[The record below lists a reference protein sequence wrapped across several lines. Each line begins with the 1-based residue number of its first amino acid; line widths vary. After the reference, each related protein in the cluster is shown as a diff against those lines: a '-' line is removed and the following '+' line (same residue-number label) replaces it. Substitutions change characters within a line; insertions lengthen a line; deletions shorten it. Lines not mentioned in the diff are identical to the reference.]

1 MLTIRFDRLPIDA
14 NTLFLDAG
22 AGFGRHAYEAAR
34 RGATV
39 VALDY
44 GHDEVTATRNT
55 FAAMAMAGE
64 IDVARFGGAIRGD
77 ATRLPFADAAFDCVV
92 TSEVLEH
99 IHDDEAAL
107 RELVRV
113 LKPGGTFAATVPSW
127 FPEKI
132 NWLLSDEYHAPF
144 VVGGHVRIYDKQELH
159 DKIEQGGL
167 TITGTHRS
175 HGLHSPYWWLRCAVG
190 PAREDHPLV
199 NAYKKLLEWDI
210 MRAPVVTRTL
220 DTALSPLIGKS
231 YVVYA
236 NKPVINGAGSN
247 SARSAVAM
255 STATTATSPTQLTS
269 QLTAQLTIQS
279 LPSRDELRTTA
290 KWIASLQL
298 PNGMIPWFVG
308 GHCDPWNHVETA
320 MALDVMGL
328 HHEARQAYEWLMH
341 TQRVDGSWHNYYNSD
356 GSIKESKLDSNVC
369 AYVGAGVWHHWQC
382 ADDLSTIERFWPMV
396 ERATEFVLN
405 MRRKDGTVLWA
416 KEVDAEPWSYALLT
430 GSSSIR
436 HSLHCAANVA
446 ALLGEPRPLWR
457 AAADA
462 IDAVIN
468 HSPHSF
474 EPKERWAMDWY
485 YPVLAGALIDDA
497 AKLRLANGWETFY
510 LSDHGIRCVSDE
522 PWVTASETAECAIA
536 YSAIGDDATAHE
548 LLALTNQHRNG
559 DGSYLT
565 GIVYPQRIAFPAMEV
580 SAYTGAAVILAA
592 DAQLAISPAHKLFT
606 HH

>member
-1 MLTIRFDRLPIDA
+1 MLTIRFDRLPITND
-14 NTLFLDAG
+14 TLFLDAG

-44 GHDEVTATRNT
+44 GHDEVTGTRNT

-64 IDVARFGGAIRGD
+64 IDSARFGGAIRGD
-77 ATRLPFADAAFDCVV
+77 ATRLPFANESFDCVV

-99 IHDDEAAL
+99 IHDDVAAL
-107 RELVRV
+107 SELVRV

-127 FPEKI
+127 LPEKI
-132 NWLLSDEYHAPF
+132 NWMLSDEYHAPF
-144 VVGGHVRIYDKQELH
+144 VVGGHVRIYTADDLRA
-159 DKIEQGGL
+159 KISEQGL
-167 TITGTHRS
+167 RISSQHRS

-190 PAREDHPLV
+190 PANDSHPLV
-199 NAYKKLLEWDI
+199 KPYKKLLEWDI
-210 MRAPVVTRTL
+210 MRAPVVTRAL
-220 DTALSPLIGKS
+220 DAALSPMIGKS

-236 NKPVINGAGSN
+236 DKPAASHQP
-247 SARSAVAM
+247 
-255 STATTATSPTQLTS
+255 ATSRVTTSHVSAHVSAHLPTRDQLRD
-269 QLTAQLTIQS
+269 TA
-279 LPSRDELRTTA
+279 R
-290 KWIASLQL
+290 WIASLQL
-298 PNGMIPWFVG
+298 PTGMIPWFVG

-328 HHEARQAYEWLMH
+328 HDEARHAYEWLMH
-341 TQRVDGSWHNYYNSD
+341 TQRADGAWHNYYSSD
-356 GSIKESKLDSNVC
+356 GSVKDAKLDSNVC

-382 ADDLSTIERFWPMV
+382 ADDLAAVERFWPMV

-416 KEVDAEPWSYALLT
+416 KEADGEPWSYALLT
-430 GSSSIR
+430 GCSSIR
-436 HSLHCAANVA
+436 HSLHCAANIA

-468 HSPHSF
+468 HSPESF
-474 EPKERWAMDWY
+474 EPKTRWAMDWY
-485 YPVLAGALIDDA
+485 YPVLAGALVDDA
-497 AKLRLANGWETFY
+497 AKLRLNEGWDAFFMAER
-510 LSDHGIRCVSDE
+510 GIRCVSDE

-536 YSAIGDDATAHE
+536 HSAIGDQQTASE
-548 LLALTNQHRNG
+548 LLALTTLHRNA

-565 GIVYPQRIAFPAMEV
+565 GLVYPDRIAFPAMEV

-592 DAQLAISPAHKLFT
+592 DAHMAISPAHRLFT
-606 HH
+606 QH

>member
-1 MLTIRFDRLPIDA
+1 VLTIRFDRLSITSD
-14 NTLFLDAG
+14 TLFLDAG

-64 IDVARFGGAIRGD
+64 IDSSRFGGAIRGD
-77 ATRLPFADAAFDCVV
+77 ATGLPFADASFDCVV

-99 IHDDEAAL
+99 IDNDVAAL
-107 RELVRV
+107 SELARV

-132 NWLLSDEYHAPF
+132 NWMLSDEYHAPF
-144 VVGGHVRIYDKQELH
+144 VVGGHVRIYTAEELRN
-159 DKIEQGGL
+159 KITNSGL
-167 TITGTHRS
+167 SIDGAHRS

-190 PAREDHPLV
+190 PTRENHPLV
-199 NAYKKLLEWDI
+199 KPYKKLLEWDI
-210 MRAPVVTRTL
+210 MKAPFITRAL
-220 DTALSPLIGKS
+220 DTVMSPALGKS

-236 NKPVINGAGSN
+236 TKTSSSSATAPAMINP
-247 SARSAVAM
+247 
-255 STATTATSPTQLTS
+255 SPLRTPT
-269 QLTAQLTIQS
+269 
-279 LPSRDELRTTA
+279 RDELRSTA
-290 KWIASLQL
+290 QWIASLQL
-298 PNGMIPWFVG
+298 PNGMIPWFRG

-320 MALDVMGL
+320 MALDVMGM
-328 HHEARQAYEWLMH
+328 HNEARRAYEWLMRA
-341 TQRVDGSWHNYYNSD
+341 QRPDGSWHNYYLGD
-356 GSIKESKLDSNVC
+356 GSVKEAKLDSNVC
-369 AYVGAGVWHHWQC
+369 AYVAAGVWHHWQC
-382 ADDLSTIERFWPMV
+382 ADDLAAVERFWPMV
-396 ERATEFVLN
+396 ERAMEFVLN

-468 HSPHSF
+468 HSPTSF
-474 EPKERWAMDWY
+474 EPKDRWAMDWY

-497 AKLRLANGWETFY
+497 AKLRLTDNWNTFY
-510 LSDHGIRCVSDE
+510 LEERGIRCVSDE

-536 YSAIGDDATAHE
+536 YSAIGDQQTAHE
-548 LLALTNQHRNG
+548 LLSLTSYHRND

-565 GIVYPQRIAFPAMEV
+565 GLVYPQRISFPADEV

-592 DAQLAISPAHKLFT
+592 DAQMAISPAHKLFT

>member
-1 MLTIRFDRLPIDA
+1 MLTIRFDRLPI
-14 NTLFLDAG
+14 NEHTLFLDAG

-64 IDVARFGGAIRGD
+64 IDSSRFGGTIRGD

-99 IHDDEAAL
+99 IHDDRAAL
-107 RELVRV
+107 SELARV
-113 LKPGGTFAATVPSW
+113 LKPGGTFAATVPSY

-132 NWLLSDEYHAPF
+132 NWMLSDEYHAPF
-144 VVGGHVRIYDKQELH
+144 VPGGHVRIYKASELRQRLA
-159 DKIEQGGL
+159 ESGL
-167 TITGTHRS
+167 QLASRHRS

-190 PAREDHPLV
+190 PARDDQPLV
-199 NAYKKLLEWDI
+199 AAYKKLLEWDI
-210 MRAPVVTRTL
+210 MKAPLITRAL
-220 DTALSPLIGKS
+220 DTLLSPAIGKS
-231 YVVYA
+231 FVQYA
-236 NKPVINGAGSN
+236 TKPRSNTDSAVNSSTN
-247 SARSAVAM
+247 SAH
-255 STATTATSPTQLTS
+255 
-269 QLTAQLTIQS
+269 TAQRVRTE
-279 LPSRDELRTTA
+279 PFVGVPTRNELHATA
-290 KWIASLQL
+290 AWIASLQL
-298 PNGMIPWFVG
+298 PSGMIPWFSG

-320 MALDVMGL
+320 MALDVMGF
-328 HHEARQAYEWLMH
+328 HSEARRGYEWLMA
-341 TQRVDGSWHNYYNSD
+341 TQRDDGSWHNYYNND
-356 GSIKESKLDSNVC
+356 GSIKESKIDSNVC
-369 AYVGAGVWHHWQC
+369 AYVAAGVWHHWQC
-382 ADDLSTIERFWPMV
+382 SDDLAAVERFWPMV
-396 ERATEFVLN
+396 ERAMTFVLN
-405 MRRKDGTVLWA
+405 MRRKDGTILWA
-416 KEVDAEPWSYALLT
+416 KEVDTEPWSYALLT

-468 HSPHSF
+468 HSPNSF
-474 EPKERWAMDWY
+474 EPKDRWAMDWY
-485 YPVLAGALIDDA
+485 YPVLGGALVGDE
-497 AKLRLANGWETFY
+497 AKIRLHDQWDSFAMPGC
-510 LSDHGIRCVSDE
+510 GIRCVSDE

-536 YSAIGDDATAHE
+536 YSAIGDQQTASE
-548 LLALTNQHRNG
+548 LLELTSLHRMP

-565 GIVYPQRIAFPAMEV
+565 GIVYPQRIAFPADEV

-592 DAQLAISPAHKLFT
+592 DAQLQLSPAHRLFT

>member
-1 MLTIRFDRLPIDA
+1 MLTIRFDRLPITND
-14 NTLFLDAG
+14 TLFLDAG

-44 GHDEVTATRNT
+44 GHDEVTGTRNT

-64 IDVARFGGAIRGD
+64 IDSARFGGAIRGD
-77 ATRLPFADAAFDCVV
+77 ATRLPFADDSFDCVV

-99 IHDDEAAL
+99 IHDDVTAL
-107 RELVRV
+107 SELVRV

-127 FPEKI
+127 LPEKI
-132 NWLLSDEYHAPF
+132 NWMLSDEYHAPF
-144 VVGGHVRIYDKQELH
+144 VVGGHVRIYTADDLRA
-159 DKIEQGGL
+159 KISEQGL
-167 TITGTHRS
+167 RISSKHRS

-190 PAREDHPLV
+190 PANDSHPLV
-199 NAYKKLLEWDI
+199 KPYKKLLEWDI
-210 MRAPVVTRTL
+210 MRAPVVTRAL
-220 DTALSPLIGKS
+220 DAALSPMIGKS

-236 NKPVINGAGSN
+236 DKPAASHQP
-247 SARSAVAM
+247 
-255 STATTATSPTQLTS
+255 ATSRVTTSHVSAHVSAHLPTRDQLRD
-269 QLTAQLTIQS
+269 TA
-279 LPSRDELRTTA
+279 R
-290 KWIASLQL
+290 WIASLQL
-298 PNGMIPWFVG
+298 PTGMIPWFVG

-328 HHEARQAYEWLMH
+328 HDEARHAYEWLMH
-341 TQRVDGSWHNYYNSD
+341 TQRRDGSWYNYYSSD
-356 GSIKESKLDSNVC
+356 GSVKDAKLDSNVC

-382 ADDLSTIERFWPMV
+382 ADDLAAVERFWPMV

-416 KEVDAEPWSYALLT
+416 KEADGEPWSYALLT
-430 GSSSIR
+430 GCSSIR
-436 HSLHCAANVA
+436 HSLHCAANIA

-468 HSPHSF
+468 HSPESF
-474 EPKERWAMDWY
+474 EPKTRWAMDWY
-485 YPVLAGALIDDA
+485 YPVLAGAFVDDA
-497 AKLRLANGWETFY
+497 AKLRLNEGWDAFFMAER
-510 LSDHGIRCVSDE
+510 GIRCVSDE

-536 YSAIGDDATAHE
+536 HSAIGDQQTASE
-548 LLALTNQHRNG
+548 LLALTTLHRNA

-565 GIVYPQRIAFPAMEV
+565 GLVYPDRIAFPAMEV

-592 DAQLAISPAHKLFT
+592 DAHMAISPAHRLFT
-606 HH
+606 QH

>member
-1 MLTIRFDRLPIDA
+1 MLTIRFDRLSITPE
-14 NTLFLDAG
+14 TLFLDAG

-64 IDVARFGGAIRGD
+64 IDSLRFGGAIRGD
-77 ATRLPFADAAFDCVV
+77 ATKLPFADASFDCVV

-99 IHDDEAAL
+99 IDNDVAAL
-107 RELVRV
+107 RELARV

-132 NWLLSDEYHAPF
+132 NWMLSDEYHAPF
-144 VVGGHVRIYDKQELH
+144 VVGGHVRIYTAEELRK
-159 DKIEQGGL
+159 KISDSGL
-167 TITGTHRS
+167 AIRGSHRS

-199 NAYKKLLEWDI
+199 KPYKKLLEWDI
-210 MRAPVVTRTL
+210 MKAPLITRAL
-220 DTALSPLIGKS
+220 DTMLSPALGKS

-236 NKPVINGAGSN
+236 TKSSSTA
-247 SARSAVAM
+247 SAVSATAAASSSSAASSANSVRASA
-255 STATTATSPTQLTS
+255 STIAAPRTPT
-269 QLTAQLTIQS
+269 
-279 LPSRDELRTTA
+279 RDDLRETA

-298 PNGMIPWFVG
+298 PSGMIPWFPA

-320 MALDVMGL
+320 MALDVMGM
-328 HHEARQAYEWLMH
+328 HDEARRAYEWLMH
-341 TQRVDGSWHNYYNSD
+341 TQRPDGSWHNYYRGD
-356 GSIKESKLDSNVC
+356 GSVKEAKLDSNVC

-382 ADDLSTIERFWPMV
+382 ADDLGTVERFWPMV

-436 HSLHCAANVA
+436 HSLHCAANIA

-468 HSPHSF
+468 HSPASF

-497 AKLRLANGWETFY
+497 AKLRLNDNWDTFY
-510 LSDHGIRCVSDE
+510 LENRGIRCVSDE

-536 YSAIGDDATAHE
+536 YSAIGDQQTAHE
-548 LLALTNQHRNG
+548 LLALTSFHRND

-565 GIVYPQRIAFPAMEV
+565 GLVYPQRIAFPADEV

-592 DAQLAISPAHKLFT
+592 DAQMAISPAHKLFT

>member
-1 MLTIRFDRLPIDA
+1 MLTIRFDRLPI
-14 NTLFLDAG
+14 NEHTLFLDAG

-64 IDVARFGGAIRGD
+64 IDSSRFGGTIRGD

-99 IHDDEAAL
+99 IHDDRAAL
-107 RELVRV
+107 SELARV
-113 LKPGGTFAATVPSW
+113 LKPGGTFAATVPSY

-132 NWLLSDEYHAPF
+132 NWMLSDEYHAPF
-144 VVGGHVRIYDKQELH
+144 VPGGHVRIYKASELRQRLA
-159 DKIEQGGL
+159 ESGL
-167 TITGTHRS
+167 QLASRHRS

-190 PAREDHPLV
+190 PARDDQPLV
-199 NAYKKLLEWDI
+199 AAYKKLLEWDI
-210 MRAPVVTRTL
+210 MKAPLITRAL
-220 DTALSPLIGKS
+220 DTLLRPAIGKS
-231 YVVYA
+231 FVQYA
-236 NKPVINGAGSN
+236 TKPRSNTDSAVNSSTN
-247 SARSAVAM
+247 SAH
-255 STATTATSPTQLTS
+255 
-269 QLTAQLTIQS
+269 TAQRVRTE
-279 LPSRDELRTTA
+279 PFVGVPTRNELHATA
-290 KWIASLQL
+290 AWIASLQL
-298 PNGMIPWFVG
+298 PSGMIPWFSG

-320 MALDVMGL
+320 MALDVMGF
-328 HHEARQAYEWLMH
+328 HSEARRGYEWLMA
-341 TQRVDGSWHNYYNSD
+341 TQRDDGSWHNYYNND
-356 GSIKESKLDSNVC
+356 GSIKESKIDSNVC
-369 AYVGAGVWHHWQC
+369 AYVAAGVWHHWQC
-382 ADDLSTIERFWPMV
+382 SDDLVAVERFWPMV
-396 ERATEFVLN
+396 ERAMTFVLN
-405 MRRKDGTVLWA
+405 MRRKDGTILWA
-416 KEVDAEPWSYALLT
+416 KEVDTEPWSYALLT

-468 HSPHSF
+468 HSPNSF
-474 EPKERWAMDWY
+474 EPKDRWAMDWY
-485 YPVLAGALIDDA
+485 YPVLGGALVGDE
-497 AKLRLANGWETFY
+497 AKIRLHDQWDSFAMPGC
-510 LSDHGIRCVSDE
+510 GIRCVSDE

-536 YSAIGDDATAHE
+536 YSAIGDQQTARE
-548 LLALTNQHRNG
+548 LLELTSLHRMP

-565 GIVYPQRIAFPAMEV
+565 GIVYPQRIAFPADEV

-592 DAQLAISPAHKLFT
+592 DAQLQLSPAHRLFT

>member
-1 MLTIRFDRLPIDA
+1 MLTIRFDRLPITND
-14 NTLFLDAG
+14 TLFLDAG

-44 GHDEVTATRNT
+44 GHDEVTGTRNT

-64 IDVARFGGAIRGD
+64 IDSARFGGAIRGD
-77 ATRLPFADAAFDCVV
+77 ATRLPFANESFDCVV

-99 IHDDEAAL
+99 IHDDVAAL
-107 RELVRV
+107 SELVRV

-127 FPEKI
+127 LPEKI
-132 NWLLSDEYHAPF
+132 NWMLSDEYHAPF
-144 VVGGHVRIYDKQELH
+144 VVGGHVRIYTADDLRA
-159 DKIEQGGL
+159 KISEQGL
-167 TITGTHRS
+167 RISSQHRS

-190 PAREDHPLV
+190 PANESHPLV
-199 NAYKKLLEWDI
+199 KPYKKLLEWDI
-210 MRAPVVTRTL
+210 MRAPVVTRAL
-220 DTALSPLIGKS
+220 DAALSPMIGKS

-236 NKPVINGAGSN
+236 DKPAATHQPATS
-247 SARSAVAM
+247 R
-255 STATTATSPTQLTS
+255 ATTSHVSAHVSAHLPTRDQLRD
-269 QLTAQLTIQS
+269 TA
-279 LPSRDELRTTA
+279 R
-290 KWIASLQL
+290 WIASLQL
-298 PNGMIPWFVG
+298 PTGMIPWFVG

-328 HHEARQAYEWLMH
+328 HDEARHAYEWLMH
-341 TQRVDGSWHNYYNSD
+341 TQRADGAWHNYYSSD
-356 GSIKESKLDSNVC
+356 GSVKDAKLDSNVC

-382 ADDLSTIERFWPMV
+382 ADDLAAVERFWPMV

-416 KEVDAEPWSYALLT
+416 KEADGEPWSYALLT
-430 GSSSIR
+430 GCSSIR
-436 HSLHCAANVA
+436 HSLHCAANIA

-468 HSPHSF
+468 HSPESF
-474 EPKERWAMDWY
+474 EPKTRWAMDWY
-485 YPVLAGALIDDA
+485 YPVLAGALVDDA
-497 AKLRLANGWETFY
+497 AKLRLNEGWDAFFMAER
-510 LSDHGIRCVSDE
+510 GIRCVSDE

-536 YSAIGDDATAHE
+536 HSAIGDQQTASE
-548 LLALTNQHRNG
+548 LLALTTLHRNA

-565 GIVYPQRIAFPAMEV
+565 GLVYPDRIAFPAMEV

-592 DAQLAISPAHKLFT
+592 DAHMAISPAHRLFT
-606 HH
+606 QH

>member
-1 MLTIRFDRLPIDA
+1 MLTIRFDRLSITSD
-14 NTLFLDAG
+14 TLFLDAG

-64 IDVARFGGAIRGD
+64 IESSRFGGAIRGD
-77 ATRLPFADAAFDCVV
+77 ATRLPFAEASFDCVV

-99 IHDDEAAL
+99 IDNDVAAL
-107 RELVRV
+107 SELVRV
-113 LKPGGTFAATVPSW
+113 LKPGGIFAATVPSW

-132 NWLLSDEYHAPF
+132 NWMLSDEYHAPF
-144 VVGGHVRIYDKQELH
+144 VVGGHVRIYTADELRS
-159 DKIEQGGL
+159 KITNSGL
-167 TITGTHRS
+167 SVTGAHRS

-190 PAREDHPLV
+190 PTRENHPLV
-199 NAYKKLLEWDI
+199 KPYKKLLEWDI
-210 MRAPVVTRTL
+210 MKAPFITRALDKVMSPVL
-220 DTALSPLIGKS
+220 GKS

-236 NKPVINGAGSN
+236 TKTSSSSSTTPAMINPS
-247 SARSAVAM
+247 SSR
-255 STATTATSPTQLTS
+255 TPT
-269 QLTAQLTIQS
+269 
-279 LPSRDELRTTA
+279 RDELRSTA
-290 KWIASLQL
+290 QWIASLQL
-298 PNGMIPWFVG
+298 PNGMIPWFRG

-320 MALDVMGL
+320 MALDVMGM
-328 HHEARQAYEWLMH
+328 HNEARRAYEWLMH
-341 TQRVDGSWHNYYNSD
+341 TQRPDGSWHNYYMGD
-356 GSIKESKLDSNVC
+356 GSVKETKLDSNVC
-369 AYVGAGVWHHWQC
+369 AYVAAGIWHHWQC
-382 ADDLSTIERFWPMV
+382 ADDLAAIERFWPMV
-396 ERATEFVLN
+396 ERAMEFVLN

-468 HSPHSF
+468 HSPMSF

-497 AKLRLANGWETFY
+497 AKLRLNDNWNTFY
-510 LSDHGIRCVSDE
+510 LEERGIRCVSDE

-536 YSAIGDDATAHE
+536 YSAIGDQQTAHE
-548 LLALTNQHRNG
+548 LLSLTSYHRND

-565 GIVYPQRIAFPAMEV
+565 GLVYPQRIAFPADEV

-592 DAQLAISPAHKLFT
+592 DAQMALSPAHKLFT

>member
-1 MLTIRFDRLPIDA
+1 MLTIRFDRLPITND
-14 NTLFLDAG
+14 TLFLDAG

-44 GHDEVTATRNT
+44 GHDEVTGTRNT

-64 IDVARFGGAIRGD
+64 IDSARFGGAIRGD
-77 ATRLPFADAAFDCVV
+77 ATRLPFANESFDCVV

-99 IHDDEAAL
+99 IHDDVAAL
-107 RELVRV
+107 SELVRV

-127 FPEKI
+127 LPEKI
-132 NWLLSDEYHAPF
+132 NWMLSEEYHAPF
-144 VVGGHVRIYDKQELH
+144 VVGGHVRIYTADDLRA
-159 DKIEQGGL
+159 KISEQGL
-167 TITGTHRS
+167 RISSQHRS

-190 PAREDHPLV
+190 PANDSHPLV
-199 NAYKKLLEWDI
+199 KPYKKLLEWDI
-210 MRAPVVTRTL
+210 MRAPFATRAL
-220 DTALSPLIGKS
+220 DAALSPMIGKS

-236 NKPVINGAGSN
+236 DKPAASHQP
-247 SARSAVAM
+247 
-255 STATTATSPTQLTS
+255 ATSRVTTSHVSAHVSAHLPTRDQLRD
-269 QLTAQLTIQS
+269 TA
-279 LPSRDELRTTA
+279 R
-290 KWIASLQL
+290 WIASLQL
-298 PNGMIPWFVG
+298 PTGMIPWFVG

-328 HHEARQAYEWLMH
+328 HDEARHAYEWLMH
-341 TQRVDGSWHNYYNSD
+341 TQRADGAWHNYYECD
-356 GSIKESKLDSNVC
+356 GSVKDAKLDSNVC

-382 ADDLSTIERFWPMV
+382 ADDLAAVERFWPMV

-416 KEVDAEPWSYALLT
+416 KEADGEPWSYALLT
-430 GSSSIR
+430 GCSSIR
-436 HSLHCAANVA
+436 HSLHCAANIA

-468 HSPHSF
+468 HSPESF
-474 EPKERWAMDWY
+474 EPKTRWAMDWY
-485 YPVLAGALIDDA
+485 YPVLAGALVDDA
-497 AKLRLANGWETFY
+497 AKLRLNEGWDAFFMAER
-510 LSDHGIRCVSDE
+510 GIRCVSDE

-536 YSAIGDDATAHE
+536 HSAIGDQQTASE
-548 LLALTNQHRNG
+548 LLALTTLHRNT

-565 GIVYPQRIAFPAMEV
+565 GLVYPDRIAFPAMEV

-592 DAQLAISPAHKLFT
+592 DAHMAISPAHRLFT
-606 HH
+606 QH

>member
-1 MLTIRFDRLPIDA
+1 MLTIRFDRLPITND
-14 NTLFLDAG
+14 TLFLDAG

-44 GHDEVTATRNT
+44 GHDEVTGTRNT

-64 IDVARFGGAIRGD
+64 IDSARFGGAIRGD
-77 ATRLPFADAAFDCVV
+77 ATRLPFADESFDCVV

-99 IHDDEAAL
+99 IHDDVAAL
-107 RELVRV
+107 SELVRV

-127 FPEKI
+127 LPEKI
-132 NWLLSDEYHAPF
+132 NWMLSDEYHAPF
-144 VVGGHVRIYDKQELH
+144 VVGGHVRIYTADDLRA
-159 DKIEQGGL
+159 KISEQGL
-167 TITGTHRS
+167 RISSQHRS

-190 PAREDHPLV
+190 PANDSHPLV
-199 NAYKKLLEWDI
+199 KPYKKLLEWDI
-210 MRAPVVTRTL
+210 MRAPVVTRAL
-220 DTALSPLIGKS
+220 DAALSPMIGKS

-236 NKPVINGAGSN
+236 DKPA
-247 SARSAVAM
+247 AAHQP
-255 STATTATSPTQLTS
+255 ATSRVTTSHVSAHVSAHLPTRDQLRD
-269 QLTAQLTIQS
+269 TA
-279 LPSRDELRTTA
+279 R
-290 KWIASLQL
+290 WIASLQL
-298 PNGMIPWFVG
+298 PSGMIPWFVG

-328 HHEARQAYEWLMH
+328 HDEARHAYEWLMH
-341 TQRVDGSWHNYYNSD
+341 TQRADGAWHNYYESD
-356 GSIKESKLDSNVC
+356 GSVKDAKLDSNVC

-382 ADDLSTIERFWPMV
+382 ADDLAAVERLWPMV

-416 KEVDAEPWSYALLT
+416 KEADGEPWSYALLT
-430 GSSSIR
+430 GCSSIR
-436 HSLHCAANVA
+436 HSLHCAANIA

-468 HSPHSF
+468 HSPESF
-474 EPKERWAMDWY
+474 EPKTRWAMDWY
-485 YPVLAGALIDDA
+485 YPVLAGALVDDA
-497 AKLRLANGWETFY
+497 AKLRLNEGWDAFFMAER
-510 LSDHGIRCVSDE
+510 GIRCVSDE

-536 YSAIGDDATAHE
+536 HSAIGDQQTASE
-548 LLALTNQHRNG
+548 LLALTTLHRNA

-565 GIVYPQRIAFPAMEV
+565 GLVYPDRIAFPAMEV

-592 DAQLAISPAHKLFT
+592 DAHMAISPAHRLFT
-606 HH
+606 QH

>member
-1 MLTIRFDRLPIDA
+1 MLTIRFDKLHITPG
-14 NTLFLDAG
+14 TLFLDAG

-64 IDVARFGGAIRGD
+64 IDSARFGGAIRGD
-77 ATRLPFADAAFDCVV
+77 ATRLPFADGSFDCVV

-107 RELVRV
+107 RELARV
-113 LKPGGTFAATVPSW
+113 LKPGGVFAATVPSW

-132 NWLLSDEYHAPF
+132 NWILSEEYHAPF
-144 VVGGHVRIYDKQELH
+144 VPGGHVRIYKADELRV
-159 DKIEQGGL
+159 KIAAVGL
-167 TITGTHRS
+167 RVGASHRS

-190 PAREDHPLV
+190 PTREDHPLV
-199 NAYKKLLEWDI
+199 KPYKKLLEWDI
-210 MRAPVVTRTL
+210 MRAPLVTRAL
-220 DTALSPLIGKS
+220 DNVLSPAIGKS
-231 YVVYA
+231 FVVYA
-236 NKPVINGAGSN
+236 DKE
-247 SARSAVAM
+247 
-255 STATTATSPTQLTS
+255 STATTASRPSAARTVKGGARIPTT
-269 QLTAQLTIQS
+269 
-279 LPSRDELRTTA
+279 DELRTTA

-298 PNGMIPWFVG
+298 DNGMIPWFPG

-320 MALDVMGL
+320 MALDVMGM
-328 HHEARQAYEWLMH
+328 HREAHRAYEWLMQ
-341 TQRVDGSWHNYYNSD
+341 TQRADGSWHNYYLGGNVV
-356 GSIKESKLDSNVC
+356 KEAKLDSNVC
-369 AYVGAGVWHHWQC
+369 AYVAAGIWHHWQC
-382 ADDLSTIERFWPMV
+382 ADDLAAVERFWPMV
-396 ERATEFVLN
+396 ERAMEFVLN

-462 IDAVIN
+462 IDAIIN
-468 HSPHSF
+468 HSPESF
-474 EPKERWAMDWY
+474 EPKDRWAMDWY

-497 AKLRLANGWETFY
+497 AKLRLNDNWDTFY
-510 LSDHGIRCVSDE
+510 LDGRGIRCVSDE

-536 YSAIGDDATAHE
+536 YSAIGDQQTAHE
-548 LLALTNQHRNG
+548 LLSLTSLHRNE

-565 GIVYPQRIAFPAMEV
+565 GLVYPQQIAFPADEV

>member
-1 MLTIRFDRLPIDA
+1 MLTIRFDRLPITND
-14 NTLFLDAG
+14 TLFLDAG

-44 GHDEVTATRNT
+44 GHDEVTGTRNT

-64 IDVARFGGAIRGD
+64 IDSARFGGAIRGD
-77 ATRLPFADAAFDCVV
+77 ATRLPFANESFDCVV

-99 IHDDEAAL
+99 IHDDVAAL
-107 RELVRV
+107 SELVRV

-127 FPEKI
+127 LPEKI
-132 NWLLSDEYHAPF
+132 NWMLSDEYHAPF
-144 VVGGHVRIYDKQELH
+144 VVGGHVRIYTADDLRA
-159 DKIEQGGL
+159 KISEQGL
-167 TITGTHRS
+167 RISSQHRS

-190 PAREDHPLV
+190 PANDSHPLV
-199 NAYKKLLEWDI
+199 KPYKKLLEWDI
-210 MRAPVVTRTL
+210 MRAPVVTRAL
-220 DTALSPLIGKS
+220 DAALSPMIGKS

-236 NKPVINGAGSN
+236 DKPAASHQP
-247 SARSAVAM
+247 
-255 STATTATSPTQLTS
+255 ATSRVTTSHVSAHVSAHLPTRDQLRD
-269 QLTAQLTIQS
+269 TA
-279 LPSRDELRTTA
+279 R
-290 KWIASLQL
+290 WIASLQL
-298 PNGMIPWFVG
+298 PSGMIPWFVG

-328 HHEARQAYEWLMH
+328 HDEARHAYEWLMH
-341 TQRVDGSWHNYYNSD
+341 TQRADGAWHNYYESD
-356 GSIKESKLDSNVC
+356 GSVKDAKLDSNVC

-382 ADDLSTIERFWPMV
+382 ADDLAAVERFWPMV

-416 KEVDAEPWSYALLT
+416 KEADGEPWSYALLT
-430 GSSSIR
+430 GCSSIR
-436 HSLHCAANVA
+436 HSLHCAANIA

-468 HSPHSF
+468 HSPESF
-474 EPKERWAMDWY
+474 EPKTRWAMDWY
-485 YPVLAGALIDDA
+485 YPVLAGALVDDA
-497 AKLRLANGWETFY
+497 AKLRLNEGWDAFFMAER
-510 LSDHGIRCVSDE
+510 GIRCVSDE

-536 YSAIGDDATAHE
+536 HSAIGDQQTASE
-548 LLALTNQHRNG
+548 LLALTTLHRNA

-565 GIVYPQRIAFPAMEV
+565 GLVYPDRIAFPAMEV

-592 DAQLAISPAHKLFT
+592 DAHMAISPAHRLFT
-606 HH
+606 QH

>member
-1 MLTIRFDRLPIDA
+1 MLTIRFDRLPITND
-14 NTLFLDAG
+14 TLFLDAG

-44 GHDEVTATRNT
+44 GHDEVTGTRNT

-64 IDVARFGGAIRGD
+64 IDSARFGGAIRGD
-77 ATRLPFADAAFDCVV
+77 ATRLPFANESFDCVV

-99 IHDDEAAL
+99 IHDDVAAL
-107 RELVRV
+107 SELVRV

-127 FPEKI
+127 LPEKI
-132 NWLLSDEYHAPF
+132 NWMLSDEYHAPF
-144 VVGGHVRIYDKQELH
+144 VVGGHVRIYTADDLRA
-159 DKIEQGGL
+159 KISEQGL
-167 TITGTHRS
+167 RISSQHRS

-190 PAREDHPLV
+190 PANDSHPLV
-199 NAYKKLLEWDI
+199 KPYKKLLEWDI
-210 MRAPVVTRTL
+210 MRAPVVTRAL
-220 DTALSPLIGKS
+220 DAALSPMIGKS

-236 NKPVINGAGSN
+236 DKPAATHQPATS
-247 SARSAVAM
+247 R
-255 STATTATSPTQLTS
+255 ATTSHVSAHVSAHLPTRDQLRD
-269 QLTAQLTIQS
+269 TA
-279 LPSRDELRTTA
+279 R
-290 KWIASLQL
+290 WIASLQL
-298 PNGMIPWFVG
+298 PTGMIPWFVG

-328 HHEARQAYEWLMH
+328 HDEARHAYEWLMH
-341 TQRVDGSWHNYYNSD
+341 TQRADGAWHNYYSSD
-356 GSIKESKLDSNVC
+356 GSVKDAKLDSNVC

-382 ADDLSTIERFWPMV
+382 ADDLAAVERFWPMV

-416 KEVDAEPWSYALLT
+416 KEADGEPWSYALLT
-430 GSSSIR
+430 GCSSIR
-436 HSLHCAANVA
+436 HSLHCAANIA

-468 HSPHSF
+468 HSPESF
-474 EPKERWAMDWY
+474 EPKTRWAMDWY
-485 YPVLAGALIDDA
+485 YPVLAGALVDDA
-497 AKLRLANGWETFY
+497 AKLRLNEGWDAFFMAER
-510 LSDHGIRCVSDE
+510 GIRCVSDE

-536 YSAIGDDATAHE
+536 HSAIGDQQTASE
-548 LLALTNQHRNG
+548 LLALTTLHRNA

-565 GIVYPQRIAFPAMEV
+565 GLVYPDRIAFPAMEV

-592 DAQLAISPAHKLFT
+592 DAHMAISPAHRLFT
-606 HH
+606 QH

>member
-1 MLTIRFDRLPIDA
+1 MLTIRFDRLPI
-14 NTLFLDAG
+14 NEHTLFLDAG

-39 VALDY
+39 IALDY

-64 IDVARFGGAIRGD
+64 IDSSRFGGTIRGD

-99 IHDDEAAL
+99 IHDDRAAL
-107 RELVRV
+107 SELARV
-113 LKPGGTFAATVPSW
+113 LKPGGTFAATVPSY

-132 NWLLSDEYHAPF
+132 NWMLSDEYHAPF
-144 VVGGHVRIYDKQELH
+144 VPGGHVRIYKASELRQRLA
-159 DKIEQGGL
+159 ESGL
-167 TITGTHRS
+167 QLASRHRS

-190 PAREDHPLV
+190 PARDDQPLV
-199 NAYKKLLEWDI
+199 AAYKKLLEWDI
-210 MRAPVVTRTL
+210 MKAPLITRAL
-220 DTALSPLIGKS
+220 DTLLSPAIGKS
-231 YVVYA
+231 FVQYA
-236 NKPVINGAGSN
+236 TKPTSN
-247 SARSAVAM
+247 TTKSAVDS
-255 STATTATSPTQLTS
+255 STDSS
-269 QLTAQLTIQS
+269 HTAQRIRTE
-279 LPSRDELRTTA
+279 PFVGVPTRNELHATA
-290 KWIASLQL
+290 QWIASLQL
-298 PNGMIPWFVG
+298 PSGMIPWFSG

-320 MALDVMGL
+320 MALDVMGF
-328 HHEARQAYEWLMH
+328 HSEARRGYEWLMA
-341 TQRVDGSWHNYYNSD
+341 TQRDDGSWHNYYNND
-356 GSIKESKLDSNVC
+356 GSIKESKIDSNVC
-369 AYVGAGVWHHWQC
+369 AYVAAGVWHHWQC
-382 ADDLSTIERFWPMV
+382 SDDLAAVERFWPMV
-396 ERATEFVLN
+396 ERAMTFVLN
-405 MRRKDGTVLWA
+405 MRRKDGTILWA
-416 KEVDAEPWSYALLT
+416 KEVDSEPWSYALLT

-468 HSPHSF
+468 HSPNSF
-474 EPKERWAMDWY
+474 EPKDRWAMDWY
-485 YPVLAGALIDDA
+485 YPVLGGALVGDE
-497 AKLRLANGWETFY
+497 AKIRLHDQWDSFAMPGC
-510 LSDHGIRCVSDE
+510 GIRCVSDE

-536 YSAIGDDATAHE
+536 YSAIGDQQTASE
-548 LLALTNQHRNG
+548 LLELTSLHRMP

-565 GIVYPQRIAFPAMEV
+565 GIVYPQRIAFPADEV

-592 DAQLAISPAHKLFT
+592 DAQLQLSPAHRLFT

>member
-1 MLTIRFDRLPIDA
+1 MLTIRFDRLPITND
-14 NTLFLDAG
+14 TLFLDAG

-44 GHDEVTATRNT
+44 GHDEVTGTRNT

-64 IDVARFGGAIRGD
+64 IDSARFGGAIRGD
-77 ATRLPFADAAFDCVV
+77 ATRLPFADDSFDCVV

-99 IHDDEAAL
+99 IHDDVAAL
-107 RELVRV
+107 SELVRV

-127 FPEKI
+127 LPEKI
-132 NWLLSDEYHAPF
+132 NWMLSDEYHAPF
-144 VVGGHVRIYDKQELH
+144 VVGGHVRIYTADDLRA
-159 DKIEQGGL
+159 KISEQGL
-167 TITGTHRS
+167 RISSQHRS

-190 PAREDHPLV
+190 PANDSHPLV
-199 NAYKKLLEWDI
+199 KPYKKLLEWDI
-210 MRAPVVTRTL
+210 MRAPFVTRAL
-220 DTALSPLIGKS
+220 DAALSPMIGKS

-236 NKPVINGAGSN
+236 DKPAASHQP
-247 SARSAVAM
+247 
-255 STATTATSPTQLTS
+255 ATSRVTTSHVSAHVSAHLPTRDQLRD
-269 QLTAQLTIQS
+269 TA
-279 LPSRDELRTTA
+279 R
-290 KWIASLQL
+290 WIASLQL
-298 PNGMIPWFVG
+298 PSGMIPWFVG

-328 HHEARQAYEWLMH
+328 HDEARHAYEWLMH
-341 TQRVDGSWHNYYNSD
+341 TQRADGAWHNYYESD
-356 GSIKESKLDSNVC
+356 GSVKDAKLDSNVC

-382 ADDLSTIERFWPMV
+382 ADDLAAVERFWPMV

-416 KEVDAEPWSYALLT
+416 KEADGEPWSYALLT
-430 GSSSIR
+430 GCSSIR
-436 HSLHCAANVA
+436 HSLHCAANIA

-468 HSPHSF
+468 HSPESF
-474 EPKERWAMDWY
+474 EPKTRWAMDWY
-485 YPVLAGALIDDA
+485 YPVLAGALVDDA
-497 AKLRLANGWETFY
+497 AKLRLNEGWDAFFMAER
-510 LSDHGIRCVSDE
+510 GIRCVSDE

-536 YSAIGDDATAHE
+536 HSAIGDQQTASE
-548 LLALTNQHRNG
+548 LLALTTLHRNA

-565 GIVYPQRIAFPAMEV
+565 GLVYPDRIAFPAMEV

-592 DAQLAISPAHKLFT
+592 DAHMAISPAHRLFT
-606 HH
+606 QH

>member
-1 MLTIRFDRLPIDA
+1 MLTIRFDRLPISEG
-14 NTLFLDAG
+14 TLFLDAG

-39 VALDY
+39 VALDF
-44 GHDEVTATRNT
+44 GHDEVTSTRNT

-64 IDVARFGGAIRGD
+64 LDPSRFGGAIRGD
-77 ATRLPFADAAFDCVV
+77 ATCLPFADASFDCVV

-99 IHDDEAAL
+99 IHDDVAAL
-107 RELVRV
+107 RELARV

-127 FPEKI
+127 FPEKV
-132 NWLLSDEYHAPF
+132 NWMLSDEYHAPF
-144 VVGGHVRIYDKQELH
+144 VPGGHVRIYTTRELRG
-159 DKIEQGGL
+159 K
-167 TITGTHRS
+167 ITGQGLDPVASHRS
-175 HGLHSPYWWLRCAVG
+175 HGLHAPYWWLRCAVG

-199 NAYKKLLEWDI
+199 SRYKRLLEWDI
-210 MRAPVVTRTL
+210 MRAPRVTRAM
-220 DTALSPLIGKS
+220 DAVLSPMIGKS

-236 NKPVINGAGSN
+236 EKPAT
-247 SARSAVAM
+247 SAVPSSEAPALVTGGARM
-255 STATTATSPTQLTS
+255 PTL
-269 QLTAQLTIQS
+269 
-279 LPSRDELRTTA
+279 DELRTTA
-290 KWIASLQL
+290 RWIASLQL
-298 PNGMIPWFVG
+298 PSGMIPWFDS

-320 MALDVMGL
+320 MALDVMGM
-328 HHEARQAYEWLMH
+328 HDEARRAYEWLMR
-341 TQRVDGSWHNYYNSD
+341 TQRPDGSWHNYYWSD
-356 GSIKESKLDSNVC
+356 GTVKESKLDSNVC
-369 AYVGAGVWHHWQC
+369 AYIGAGIWHHWQC
-382 ADDLSTIERFWPMV
+382 SDDLAAIERFWPMV
-396 ERATEFVLN
+396 ERAMEFVLN
-405 MRRKDGTVLWA
+405 MRRKDGTILWA
-416 KEVDAEPWSYALLT
+416 KEIDHEPWSYSLLT

-468 HSPHSF
+468 HSPASF

-497 AKLRLANGWETFY
+497 AKLRLNEAWDTFY
-510 LSDHGIRCVSDE
+510 LSEHGIRCVSDE
-522 PWVTASETAECAIA
+522 PWITASETAECAIA
-536 YSAIGDDATAHE
+536 HSAIGDQQTAHE
-548 LLALTNQHRNG
+548 LLTLTTPHRND

-565 GIVYPQRIAFPAMEV
+565 GIVYPQRIAFPADEV

-592 DAQLAISPAHKLFT
+592 DAQLAISPAHRLFT

>member
-1 MLTIRFDRLPIDA
+1 MLTIRFDRLPI
-14 NTLFLDAG
+14 NEHTLFLDAG

-39 VALDY
+39 IALDY

-64 IDVARFGGAIRGD
+64 IDSSRFGGTIRGD

-99 IHDDEAAL
+99 IHDDRAAL
-107 RELVRV
+107 SELARV
-113 LKPGGTFAATVPSW
+113 LKPGGTFAATVPSY

-132 NWLLSDEYHAPF
+132 NWMLSDEYHAPF
-144 VVGGHVRIYDKQELH
+144 VPGGHVRIYKASELRQRLA
-159 DKIEQGGL
+159 ESGL
-167 TITGTHRS
+167 QLASRHRS

-190 PAREDHPLV
+190 PARDDQPLV
-199 NAYKKLLEWDI
+199 AAYKKLLEWDI
-210 MRAPVVTRTL
+210 MKAPLITRAL
-220 DTALSPLIGKS
+220 DTLLSPAIGKS
-231 YVVYA
+231 FVQYA
-236 NKPVINGAGSN
+236 TKPRSNTDSAVNSSTN
-247 SARSAVAM
+247 SAH
-255 STATTATSPTQLTS
+255 
-269 QLTAQLTIQS
+269 TAQRVRTE
-279 LPSRDELRTTA
+279 PFVGVPTRNELHATA
-290 KWIASLQL
+290 AWIASLQL
-298 PNGMIPWFVG
+298 PSGMIPWFSG

-320 MALDVMGL
+320 MALDVMGF
-328 HHEARQAYEWLMH
+328 HSEARRGYEWLMA
-341 TQRVDGSWHNYYNSD
+341 TQRDDGSWHNYYNND
-356 GSIKESKLDSNVC
+356 GSIKESKIDSNVC
-369 AYVGAGVWHHWQC
+369 AYVAAGVWHHWQC
-382 ADDLSTIERFWPMV
+382 SDDLAAVERFWPMV
-396 ERATEFVLN
+396 ERAMTFVLN
-405 MRRKDGTVLWA
+405 MRRKDGTILWA
-416 KEVDAEPWSYALLT
+416 KEVDTEPWSYALLT

-468 HSPHSF
+468 HSPNSF
-474 EPKERWAMDWY
+474 EPKDRWAMDWY
-485 YPVLAGALIDDA
+485 YPVLGGALVGDE
-497 AKLRLANGWETFY
+497 AKIRLHDQWDSFAMPGC
-510 LSDHGIRCVSDE
+510 GIRCVSDE

-536 YSAIGDDATAHE
+536 YSAIGDQQTASE
-548 LLALTNQHRNG
+548 LLELTSLHRMP

-565 GIVYPQRIAFPAMEV
+565 GIVYPQRIAFPADEV

-592 DAQLAISPAHKLFT
+592 DAQLQLSPAHRLFT

>member
-1 MLTIRFDRLPIDA
+1 MLTIRFDRLNIDSG
-14 NTLFLDAG
+14 TLFLDAG

-44 GHDEVTATRNT
+44 GHDEVTTTRNT

-64 IDVARFGGAIRGD
+64 IDASRFGGAIRGD
-77 ATRLPFADAAFDCVV
+77 ATCLPFADGSFDCVV

-99 IHDDEAAL
+99 IHDDNAAL
-107 RELVRV
+107 RELARV
-113 LKPGGTFAATVPSW
+113 LKPGGVFAATVPSW
-127 FPEKI
+127 LPEKI
-132 NWLLSDEYHAPF
+132 NWMLSEEYHAPF
-144 VVGGHVRIYDKQELH
+144 VPGGHVRIYKASELR
-159 DKIEQGGL
+159 DKISAVKL
-167 TITGTHRS
+167 RVDASHRS

-190 PAREDHPLV
+190 PARENHPLV
-199 NAYKKLLEWDI
+199 RPYKKLLEWDI
-210 MRAPVVTRTL
+210 MQAPFVTRAL
-220 DTALSPLIGKS
+220 DTVLSPVIGKS
-231 YVVYA
+231 FVVYA
-236 NKPVINGAGSN
+236 RKDAVVEPATHAAREQ
-247 SARSAVAM
+247 SAQV
-255 STATTATSPTQLTS
+255 PTERFARMPLS
-269 QLTAQLTIQS
+269 QLTRDAARVPTA
-279 LPSRDELRTTA
+279 DELRNTA

-298 PNGMIPWFVG
+298 GNGMIPWFPG

-328 HHEARQAYEWLMH
+328 HEEARRAYEWLMH
-341 TQRVDGSWHNYYNSD
+341 TQRADGSWHNYYLSD
-356 GSIKESKLDSNVC
+356 NVVKESKLDSNVC
-369 AYVGAGVWHHWQC
+369 AYVAAGIWHHWQC
-382 ADDLSTIERFWPMV
+382 ADDLAAIERFWPMV
-396 ERATEFVLN
+396 ERAMGFVLN

-468 HSPHSF
+468 HSPESF
-474 EPKERWAMDWY
+474 EPKSRWAMDWY
-485 YPVLAGALIDDA
+485 YPVLSGALVDDA
-497 AKLRLANGWETFY
+497 AKVRLNDNWDTFY
-510 LSDHGIRCVSDE
+510 LAERGIRCVSDE

-536 YSAIGDDATAHE
+536 YSAIGDQQTAHE
-548 LLALTNQHRNG
+548 LLSLTSLHRND

-565 GIVYPQRIAFPAMEV
+565 GLVYPQRVAFPADEV

-592 DAQLAISPAHKLFT
+592 DAQLALSPAHKLFT
-606 HH
+606 QH

>member
-1 MLTIRFDRLPIDA
+1 MLTIQFDRLAITPD
-14 NTLFLDAG
+14 TLFLDAG

-64 IDVARFGGAIRGD
+64 MHSSRFGGALRGD
-77 ATRLPFADAAFDCVV
+77 ATCLPFADASFDCVV

-107 RELVRV
+107 CELVRV

-127 FPEKI
+127 LPEKI

-144 VVGGHVRIYDKQELH
+144 VPGGHVRIYTAEELRN
-159 DKIEQGGL
+159 KLGKSGL
-167 TITGTHRS
+167 AIDGEHRA

-190 PAREDHPLV
+190 PARDDHPLV
-199 NAYKKLLEWDI
+199 KPYKKLLEWDI
-210 MRAPVVTRTL
+210 VRAPRITRVL
-220 DTALSPLIGKS
+220 DTVLSPAIGKS

-236 NKPVINGAGSN
+236 HKNAA
-247 SARSAVAM
+247 ARPA
-255 STATTATSPTQLTS
+255 
-269 QLTAQLTIQS
+269 
-279 LPSRDELRTTA
+279 LRTPSIDQLRATA
-290 KWIASLQL
+290 RWIASLQL
-298 PNGMIPWFVG
+298 PNGMIPWYRG

-328 HHEARQAYEWLMH
+328 HEAARRAYEWLMH
-341 TQRVDGSWHNYYNSD
+341 TQRADGSWHNYYASD
-356 GSIKESKLDSNVC
+356 GAVKESKLDSNVC
-369 AYVGAGVWHHWQC
+369 AYVAAGVWHHWQC
-382 ADDLSTIERFWPMV
+382 SDDLATVERLWPML
-396 ERATEFVLN
+396 ERAMEFVLN
-405 MRRKDGTVLWA
+405 MRRKDGTILWA
-416 KEVDAEPWSYALLT
+416 KEVDSEPWSYALLT

-468 HSPHSF
+468 HSPSSF
-474 EPKERWAMDWY
+474 EPKDRWAMDWY
-485 YPVLAGALIDDA
+485 YPVLSGALIADS
-497 AKLRLANGWETFY
+497 AKLRLNDNWDTFY
-510 LSDHGIRCVSDE
+510 MPERGIRCVSDE

-536 YSAIGDDATAHE
+536 YSAIGDQQTAHD
-548 LLALTNQHRNG
+548 LLALTSLHRND

-565 GIVYPQRIAFPAMEV
+565 GIVYPQRVSFPSHEV

>member
-1 MLTIRFDRLPIDA
+1 MLTIRFDKLHITQG
-14 NTLFLDAG
+14 TLFLDAG

-64 IDVARFGGAIRGD
+64 IDSARFGGAIRGD
-77 ATRLPFADAAFDCVV
+77 ATRLPFADGSFDCVV

-107 RELVRV
+107 RELARV
-113 LKPGGTFAATVPSW
+113 LKPGGVFAATVPSW

-132 NWLLSDEYHAPF
+132 NWMLSEEYHAPF
-144 VVGGHVRIYDKQELH
+144 VPGGHVRIYKADELR
-159 DKIEQGGL
+159 DKIAAVGL
-167 TITGTHRS
+167 RVGDSHRS

-199 NAYKKLLEWDI
+199 KPYKKLLEWDI
-210 MRAPVVTRTL
+210 MRAPLVTRAL
-220 DTALSPLIGKS
+220 DNLLSPAIGKS
-231 YVVYA
+231 FVVYA
-236 NKPVINGAGSN
+236 DKE
-247 SARSAVAM
+247 SAS
-255 STATTATSPTQLTS
+255 STASRPSAARTVKGGARIPTT
-269 QLTAQLTIQS
+269 
-279 LPSRDELRTTA
+279 DELRTTA

-298 PNGMIPWFVG
+298 GNGMIPWFPS

-320 MALDVMGL
+320 MALDVMGM
-328 HHEARQAYEWLMH
+328 HDEARRAYEWLMQ
-341 TQRVDGSWHNYYNSD
+341 TQRPDGSWHNYYLGGNVV
-356 GSIKESKLDSNVC
+356 KEAKLDSNVC
-369 AYVGAGVWHHWQC
+369 AYVAAGIWHHWQC
-382 ADDLSTIERFWPMV
+382 ADDLAAVERFWPMV
-396 ERATEFVLN
+396 ERAMEFVLN

-416 KEVDAEPWSYALLT
+416 KEVDSEPWSYALLT

-468 HSPHSF
+468 HSPESF
-474 EPKERWAMDWY
+474 EPKDRWAMDWY
-485 YPVLAGALIDDA
+485 YPVLAGALIDDV
-497 AKLRLANGWETFY
+497 AKLRLNDNWDTFY
-510 LSDHGIRCVSDE
+510 LDGRGIKCVSDE

-536 YSAIGDDATAHE
+536 YSAIGDQQTAHE
-548 LLALTNQHRNG
+548 LLSLTSLHRNQ

-565 GIVYPQRIAFPAMEV
+565 GLVYPQQIAFPADEV

-592 DAQLAISPAHKLFT
+592 DAQLALSPAHKLFT

>member
-1 MLTIRFDRLPIDA
+1 MLTIRFDRLPIT
-14 NTLFLDAG
+14 NETLFLDAG

-44 GHDEVTATRNT
+44 GHDEVTGTRNT

-64 IDVARFGGAIRGD
+64 IDSARFGGAIRGD
-77 ATRLPFADAAFDCVV
+77 ATRLPFADESFDCVV

-99 IHDDEAAL
+99 IHDDVAAL
-107 RELVRV
+107 SELVRV

-127 FPEKI
+127 LPEKI
-132 NWLLSDEYHAPF
+132 NWMLSEEYHAPF
-144 VVGGHVRIYDKQELH
+144 VVGGHVRIYTADELRA
-159 DKIEQGGL
+159 KISEQGL
-167 TITGTHRS
+167 RISSQHRS

-190 PAREDHPLV
+190 PANDSHPLV
-199 NAYKKLLEWDI
+199 KPYKKLLEWDI
-210 MRAPVVTRTL
+210 MRAPVVTRAL
-220 DTALSPLIGKS
+220 DAALSPMIGKS

-236 NKPVINGAGSN
+236 DKPAASHQP
-247 SARSAVAM
+247 
-255 STATTATSPTQLTS
+255 ATSRVTTSHVSAHVSAHLPTRDQLRD
-269 QLTAQLTIQS
+269 TA
-279 LPSRDELRTTA
+279 R
-290 KWIASLQL
+290 WIASLQL
-298 PNGMIPWFVG
+298 PTGMIPWFVG

-328 HHEARQAYEWLMH
+328 HDEARHAYEWLMH
-341 TQRVDGSWHNYYNSD
+341 TQRADGAWHNYYSSD
-356 GSIKESKLDSNVC
+356 GSVKDAKLDSNVC

-382 ADDLSTIERFWPMV
+382 ADDLAAVERFWPMV

-416 KEVDAEPWSYALLT
+416 KEADGEPWSYALLT
-430 GSSSIR
+430 GCSSIR
-436 HSLHCAANVA
+436 HSLHCAANIA

-468 HSPHSF
+468 HSPESF
-474 EPKERWAMDWY
+474 EPKTRWAMDWY
-485 YPVLAGALIDDA
+485 YPVLAGALVDDA
-497 AKLRLANGWETFY
+497 AKLRLNEGWDAFFMAER
-510 LSDHGIRCVSDE
+510 GIRCVSDE

-536 YSAIGDDATAHE
+536 HSAIGDQQTASE
-548 LLALTNQHRNG
+548 LLALTTLHRNA

-565 GIVYPQRIAFPAMEV
+565 GLVYPDRIAFPAMEV

-592 DAQLAISPAHKLFT
+592 DAHMAISPAHRLFT
-606 HH
+606 QH

>member
-1 MLTIRFDRLPIDA
+1 MLTIRFDRLPITND
-14 NTLFLDAG
+14 TLFLDAG

-44 GHDEVTATRNT
+44 GHDEVTGTRNT

-64 IDVARFGGAIRGD
+64 IDSARFGGAIRGD
-77 ATRLPFADAAFDCVV
+77 ATRLPFADDSFDCVV

-99 IHDDEAAL
+99 IHDDVAAL
-107 RELVRV
+107 SELVRV

-127 FPEKI
+127 LPEKI
-132 NWLLSDEYHAPF
+132 NWMLSDEYHAPF
-144 VVGGHVRIYDKQELH
+144 VVGGHVRIYTADDLRA
-159 DKIEQGGL
+159 KISEQGL
-167 TITGTHRS
+167 RISSQHRS

-190 PAREDHPLV
+190 PANDSHPLV
-199 NAYKKLLEWDI
+199 KPYKKLLEWDI
-210 MRAPVVTRTL
+210 MRAPVVTRAL
-220 DTALSPLIGKS
+220 DAALSPMIGKS

-236 NKPVINGAGSN
+236 DKPAASHQP
-247 SARSAVAM
+247 
-255 STATTATSPTQLTS
+255 ATSRVTTSHVSAHVSAHLPTRDQLRD
-269 QLTAQLTIQS
+269 TA
-279 LPSRDELRTTA
+279 R
-290 KWIASLQL
+290 WIASLQL
-298 PNGMIPWFVG
+298 PSGMIPWFVG

-328 HHEARQAYEWLMH
+328 HDEARHAYEWLMH
-341 TQRVDGSWHNYYNSD
+341 TQRADGAWHNYYESD
-356 GSIKESKLDSNVC
+356 GSVKDAKLDSNVC

-382 ADDLSTIERFWPMV
+382 ADDLAAVERFWPMV

-416 KEVDAEPWSYALLT
+416 KEADGEPWSYALLT
-430 GSSSIR
+430 GCSSIR
-436 HSLHCAANVA
+436 HSLHCAANIA

-468 HSPHSF
+468 HSPESF
-474 EPKERWAMDWY
+474 EPKTRWAMDWY
-485 YPVLAGALIDDA
+485 YPVLAGALVDDA
-497 AKLRLANGWETFY
+497 AKLRLNEGWDAFFMAER
-510 LSDHGIRCVSDE
+510 GIRCVSDE

-536 YSAIGDDATAHE
+536 HSAIGDQQTASE
-548 LLALTNQHRNG
+548 LLALTTLHRNA

-565 GIVYPQRIAFPAMEV
+565 GLVYPDRIAFPAMEV

-592 DAQLAISPAHKLFT
+592 DAHMAISPAHRLFT
-606 HH
+606 QH

>member
-1 MLTIRFDRLPIDA
+1 MLTIRFDRLGIDSG
-14 NTLFLDAG
+14 TLFLDAG

-64 IDVARFGGAIRGD
+64 IDSARFGGAIRGD
-77 ATRLPFADAAFDCVV
+77 ATCLPFADASFDCVV

-107 RELVRV
+107 RELARV
-113 LKPGGTFAATVPSW
+113 LKPGGVFAATVPSW
-127 FPEKI
+127 LPEKI
-132 NWLLSDEYHAPF
+132 NWMLSDEYHAPF
-144 VVGGHVRIYDKQELH
+144 VPGGHVRIYTANELRE
-159 DKIEQGGL
+159 KISAVGL
-167 TITGTHRS
+167 RVGDSHRS

-199 NAYKKLLEWDI
+199 KRYKKLLEWDI
-210 MRAPVVTRTL
+210 MRAPLVTRAL
-220 DTALSPLIGKS
+220 DNVLSPAIGKS
-231 YVVYA
+231 FVVYA
-236 NKPVINGAGSN
+236 RKDSATAGVNDLPTETSN
-247 SARSAVAM
+247 EVSADRSIHVPTARAPREEARIP
-255 STATTATSPTQLTS
+255 ST
-269 QLTAQLTIQS
+269 
-279 LPSRDELRTTA
+279 DELRTTA

-298 PNGMIPWFVG
+298 GNGMIPWFSG

-320 MALDVMGL
+320 MALDVMGM
-328 HHEARQAYEWLMH
+328 HNEARRAYEWLMH
-341 TQRVDGSWHNYYNSD
+341 TQRPDGSWHNYYLAGN
-356 GSIKESKLDSNVC
+356 IVKESKLDSNVC
-369 AYVGAGVWHHWQC
+369 AYVAAGVWHHWQC
-382 ADDLSTIERFWPMV
+382 ADDLAAVERFWPMV
-396 ERATEFVLN
+396 ERAMEFVLN

-436 HSLHCAANVA
+436 HSLHCGANVA

-468 HSPHSF
+468 HSPESF
-474 EPKERWAMDWY
+474 EPKDRWAMDWY

-497 AKLRLANGWETFY
+497 AKLRLNDNWDTFY
-510 LSDHGIRCVSDE
+510 LADRGIRCVSDE

-536 YSAIGDDATAHE
+536 YSAIGDQQTAHE
-548 LLALTNQHRNG
+548 LLSLTSLHRND

-565 GIVYPQRIAFPAMEV
+565 GLVYPQQIAFPADEV

>member
-1 MLTIRFDRLPIDA
+1 MLTIRFDRLPITND
-14 NTLFLDAG
+14 TLFLDAG

-44 GHDEVTATRNT
+44 GHDEVTGTRNT

-64 IDVARFGGAIRGD
+64 IDSARFGGAIRGD
-77 ATRLPFADAAFDCVV
+77 ATRLPFANESFDCVV

-99 IHDDEAAL
+99 IHDDVAAL
-107 RELVRV
+107 SELVRV

-127 FPEKI
+127 LPEKI
-132 NWLLSDEYHAPF
+132 NWMLSDEYHAPF
-144 VVGGHVRIYDKQELH
+144 VVGGHVRIYTADELRA
-159 DKIEQGGL
+159 KISDQGL
-167 TITGTHRS
+167 RISSQHRS

-190 PAREDHPLV
+190 PANDSHPLV
-199 NAYKKLLEWDI
+199 RPYKKLLEWDI
-210 MRAPVVTRTL
+210 MRAPFATRAL
-220 DTALSPLIGKS
+220 DAALSPMIGKS

-236 NKPVINGAGSN
+236 DKPAASHQPAISRVTTSHM
-247 SARSAVAM
+247 SAHVSAHLPTRDQLRD
-255 STATTATSPTQLTS
+255 TA
-269 QLTAQLTIQS
+269 
-279 LPSRDELRTTA
+279 R
-290 KWIASLQL
+290 WIASLQL
-298 PNGMIPWFVG
+298 PTGMIPWFVG

-328 HHEARQAYEWLMH
+328 HDEARHAYEWLMH
-341 TQRVDGSWHNYYNSD
+341 TQRADGAWHNYYECD
-356 GSIKESKLDSNVC
+356 GSVKDAKLDSNVC

-382 ADDLSTIERFWPMV
+382 ADDLAAVERFWPMV

-416 KEVDAEPWSYALLT
+416 KEADGEPWSYALLT
-430 GSSSIR
+430 GCSSIR
-436 HSLHCAANVA
+436 HSLHCAANIA

-468 HSPHSF
+468 HSPESF
-474 EPKERWAMDWY
+474 EPKTRWAMDWY
-485 YPVLAGALIDDA
+485 YPVLAGALVDDA
-497 AKLRLANGWETFY
+497 AKLRLNEGWDAFFMAER
-510 LSDHGIRCVSDE
+510 GIRCVSDE

-536 YSAIGDDATAHE
+536 HSAIGDQQTASE
-548 LLALTNQHRNG
+548 LLALTTLHRNA

-565 GIVYPQRIAFPAMEV
+565 GLVYPDRIAFPAMEV

-592 DAQLAISPAHKLFT
+592 DAHMAISPAHRLFT
-606 HH
+606 QH

>member
-1 MLTIRFDRLPIDA
+1 MLTIRFDRLPITND
-14 NTLFLDAG
+14 TLFLDAG

-44 GHDEVTATRNT
+44 GHDEVTGTRNT

-64 IDVARFGGAIRGD
+64 IDSARFGGAIRGD
-77 ATRLPFADAAFDCVV
+77 ATRLPFANESFDCVV

-99 IHDDEAAL
+99 IHDDVAAL
-107 RELVRV
+107 SELVRV

-127 FPEKI
+127 LPEKI
-132 NWLLSDEYHAPF
+132 NWMLSDEYHAPF
-144 VVGGHVRIYDKQELH
+144 VVGGHVRIYTADDLRA
-159 DKIEQGGL
+159 KISEQGL
-167 TITGTHRS
+167 RISSQHRS

-190 PAREDHPLV
+190 PANDSHPLV
-199 NAYKKLLEWDI
+199 KPYKKLLEWDI
-210 MRAPVVTRTL
+210 MRAPVVTRAL
-220 DTALSPLIGKS
+220 DAALSPMIGKS

-236 NKPVINGAGSN
+236 DKPAASHQP
-247 SARSAVAM
+247 
-255 STATTATSPTQLTS
+255 ATSRVTTSHVSAHVSAHLPTRDQLRD
-269 QLTAQLTIQS
+269 TA
-279 LPSRDELRTTA
+279 R
-290 KWIASLQL
+290 WIASLQL
-298 PNGMIPWFVG
+298 PTGMIPWFVG

-328 HHEARQAYEWLMH
+328 HDEARHAYEWLMH
-341 TQRVDGSWHNYYNSD
+341 TQRADGAWHNYYESD
-356 GSIKESKLDSNVC
+356 GSVKDAKLDSNVC

-382 ADDLSTIERFWPMV
+382 ADDLAAVERFWPMV

-416 KEVDAEPWSYALLT
+416 KEADSEPWSYALLT
-430 GSSSIR
+430 GCSSIR
-436 HSLHCAANVA
+436 HSLHCAANIA

-468 HSPHSF
+468 HSPESF
-474 EPKERWAMDWY
+474 EPKTRWAMDWY
-485 YPVLAGALIDDA
+485 YPVLAGALVDDA
-497 AKLRLANGWETFY
+497 AKLRLNEGWDAFFMAER
-510 LSDHGIRCVSDE
+510 GIRCVSDE

-536 YSAIGDDATAHE
+536 HSAIGDQQTASE
-548 LLALTNQHRNG
+548 LLALTSLHRNA

-565 GIVYPQRIAFPAMEV
+565 GLVYPDRIAFPAMEV

-592 DAQLAISPAHKLFT
+592 DAHMAISPAHRLFT
-606 HH
+606 QH

>member
-1 MLTIRFDRLPIDA
+1 MLTIRFDKLPIGPD
-14 NTLFLDAG
+14 TLFLDAG

-64 IDVARFGGAIRGD
+64 IDSDRFGGTIRGD
-77 ATRLPFADAAFDCVV
+77 ATRLPFADASFDCVV

-99 IHDDEAAL
+99 IHDDVAAL
-107 RELVRV
+107 GELTRV
-113 LKPGGTFAATVPSW
+113 LKPGGTFAATVPSYL
-127 FPEKI
+127 PEKI
-132 NWLLSDEYHAPF
+132 NWMLSDEYHAPF
-144 VVGGHVRIYDKQELH
+144 VEGGHVRIYTAKQLRSKISGNRLH
-159 DKIEQGGL
+159 
-167 TITGTHRS
+167 ITGHHRA

-190 PAREDHPLV
+190 PARDDQPLV
-199 NAYKKLLEWDI
+199 ARYKKLLEWDI
-210 MRAPVVTRTL
+210 MKAPFITRAI
-220 DTALSPLIGKS
+220 DTVLSPIIGKS

-236 NKPVINGAGSN
+236 EKPMIATGPARTSGN
-247 SARSAVAM
+247 SPAIHTARSSVRLPTNDQLR
-255 STATTATSPTQLTS
+255 STA
-269 QLTAQLTIQS
+269 
-279 LPSRDELRTTA
+279 R
-290 KWIASLQL
+290 WIASLQL
-298 PNGMIPWFVG
+298 SNGMIPWFVG

-328 HHEARQAYEWLMH
+328 HAEARLAYEWLRT
-341 TQRVDGSWHNYYNSD
+341 TQRSDGSWHNYYESD
-356 GSIKESKLDSNVC
+356 GTVKDSKLDSNVC
-369 AYVGAGVWHHWQC
+369 AYVAAGVWHHWQC
-382 ADDLSTIERFWPMV
+382 TEDLATVERMWPTV
-396 ERATEFVLN
+396 ERAMEFVLN
-405 MRRKDGTVLWA
+405 MRRKDGTILWA

-436 HSLHCAANVA
+436 HSLHCAANIA

-468 HSPHSF
+468 HSPQSF
-474 EPKERWAMDWY
+474 EPKDRWAMDWY
-485 YPVLAGALIDDA
+485 YPVLSGSLMDDA
-497 AKLRLANGWETFY
+497 GKLRLHESWDNFY
-510 LSDHGIRCVSDE
+510 LPDYGIRCVSDE

-536 YSAIGDDATAHE
+536 YSAIDDHATASD
-548 LLALTNQHRNG
+548 LLALTTLHRND

-565 GIVYPQRIAFPAMEV
+565 GIVYPDNIAFPAHEV

-592 DAQLAISPAHKLFT
+592 DAQLALSPAHKLFT
-606 HH
+606 NH

>member
-1 MLTIRFDRLPIDA
+1 MLTIRFDRLPI
-14 NTLFLDAG
+14 NEHTLFLDAG

-39 VALDY
+39 IALDY

-64 IDVARFGGAIRGD
+64 IDSSRFGGTIRGD

-99 IHDDEAAL
+99 IHDDRAAL
-107 RELVRV
+107 GELARV
-113 LKPGGTFAATVPSW
+113 LKPGGTFAATVPSY

-132 NWLLSDEYHAPF
+132 NWMLSDEYHAPF
-144 VVGGHVRIYDKQELH
+144 VAGGHVRIYKASELRQRLT
-159 DKIEQGGL
+159 ETGL
-167 TITGTHRS
+167 QLASRHRS

-190 PAREDHPLV
+190 PARDDQPLV
-199 NAYKKLLEWDI
+199 AAYKKLLEWDI
-210 MRAPVVTRTL
+210 MKAPLITRAL
-220 DTALSPLIGKS
+220 DTVLSPAIGKS
-231 YVVYA
+231 FVQYA
-236 NKPVINGAGSN
+236 TKPTS
-247 SARSAVAM
+247 
-255 STATTATSPTQLTS
+255 TTAHATAAARIRTEPFVGVPTRNELQA
-269 QLTAQLTIQS
+269 TA
-279 LPSRDELRTTA
+279 A
-290 KWIASLQL
+290 WIASLQL

-320 MALDVMGL
+320 MALDVMGF
-328 HHEARQAYEWLMH
+328 HSEAHRGYEWLMA
-341 TQRVDGSWHNYYNSD
+341 TQRDDGSWHNYYNSD
-356 GSIKESKLDSNVC
+356 GSIQDPKIDSNVC
-369 AYVGAGVWHHWQC
+369 AYVAAGVWHHWQC
-382 ADDLSTIERFWPMV
+382 SDDLAAVERFWPMV
-396 ERATEFVLN
+396 ERAMTFVLN
-405 MRRKDGTVLWA
+405 MRRKDGTILWA

-462 IDAVIN
+462 IDAVVN
-468 HSPHSF
+468 HSPQSF
-474 EPKERWAMDWY
+474 EPKDRWAMDWY
-485 YPVLAGALIDDA
+485 YPVLGGALVGDE
-497 AKLRLANGWETFY
+497 AKIRLNDQWDSFALLGC
-510 LSDHGIRCVSDE
+510 GIRCVSDE

-536 YSAIGDDATAHE
+536 YSAIGDQQTASE
-548 LLALTNQHRNG
+548 LLALTSLHRMPN
-559 DGSYLT
+559 GSYLT
-565 GIVYPQRIAFPAMEV
+565 GIVYPQRIAFPADEV

-592 DAQLAISPAHKLFT
+592 DVQLRLSPAHRLFT

>member
-1 MLTIRFDRLPIDA
+1 MLTIRFDRLPI
-14 NTLFLDAG
+14 NEHTLFLDAG

-64 IDVARFGGAIRGD
+64 IDSSRFGGTIRGD

-99 IHDDEAAL
+99 IHDDRAAL
-107 RELVRV
+107 SELARV
-113 LKPGGTFAATVPSW
+113 LKPGGTFAATVPSY

-132 NWLLSDEYHAPF
+132 NWMLSDEYHAPF
-144 VVGGHVRIYDKQELH
+144 VPGGHVRIYKASELRQRLA
-159 DKIEQGGL
+159 ESGL
-167 TITGTHRS
+167 QLASRHRS

-190 PAREDHPLV
+190 PARDDQPLV
-199 NAYKKLLEWDI
+199 AAYKKLLEWDI
-210 MRAPVVTRTL
+210 MKAPLITRAL
-220 DTALSPLIGKS
+220 DTLLSPAIGKS
-231 YVVYA
+231 FVQYA
-236 NKPVINGAGSN
+236 TKPRSNTDSAVNSSTN
-247 SARSAVAM
+247 SAH
-255 STATTATSPTQLTS
+255 
-269 QLTAQLTIQS
+269 TAQRVRTE
-279 LPSRDELRTTA
+279 PFVGVPTRNELHATA
-290 KWIASLQL
+290 AWIASLQL
-298 PNGMIPWFVG
+298 PSGMIPWFSG

-320 MALDVMGL
+320 MALDVMGF
-328 HHEARQAYEWLMH
+328 HSEARRGYEWLMA
-341 TQRVDGSWHNYYNSD
+341 TQRDDGSWHNYYNND
-356 GSIKESKLDSNVC
+356 GSIKESKIDSNVC
-369 AYVGAGVWHHWQC
+369 AYVAAGVWHHWQC
-382 ADDLSTIERFWPMV
+382 SDDLAAVQRFWPMV
-396 ERATEFVLN
+396 ERAMTFVLN
-405 MRRKDGTVLWA
+405 MRRKDGTILWA
-416 KEVDAEPWSYALLT
+416 KEVDTEPWSYALLT

-468 HSPHSF
+468 HSPNSF
-474 EPKERWAMDWY
+474 EPKDRWAMDWY
-485 YPVLAGALIDDA
+485 YPVLGGALVGDE
-497 AKLRLANGWETFY
+497 AKIRLHDQWDSFAMPGC
-510 LSDHGIRCVSDE
+510 GIRCVSDE

-536 YSAIGDDATAHE
+536 YSAIGDQQTASE
-548 LLALTNQHRNG
+548 LLALTSLHRMP

-565 GIVYPQRIAFPAMEV
+565 GIVYPQHIAFPADEV

-592 DAQLAISPAHKLFT
+592 DAQLQLSPAHRLFT